1 MVMKGQKDSDHVV
14 CVRGRFAHDDARSV
28 FHEGLGVIHHRLPLS
43 RDAEWAN
50 RHFHILYTRGEFAK

>member
-14 CVRGRFAHDDARSV
+14 GVRGRFSHDDTHSV

-50 RHFHILYTRGEFAK
+50 RHFYILHMSGEFAK